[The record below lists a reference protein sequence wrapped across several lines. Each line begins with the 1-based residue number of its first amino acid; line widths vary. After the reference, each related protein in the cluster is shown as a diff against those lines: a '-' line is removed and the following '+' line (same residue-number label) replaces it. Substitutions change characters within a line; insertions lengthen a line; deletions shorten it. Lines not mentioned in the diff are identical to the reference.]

1 MSVYKADVIELEKR
15 LRMKKMEAEIL
26 KSMGELV

>member
-26 KSMGELV
+26 KSMGGLV